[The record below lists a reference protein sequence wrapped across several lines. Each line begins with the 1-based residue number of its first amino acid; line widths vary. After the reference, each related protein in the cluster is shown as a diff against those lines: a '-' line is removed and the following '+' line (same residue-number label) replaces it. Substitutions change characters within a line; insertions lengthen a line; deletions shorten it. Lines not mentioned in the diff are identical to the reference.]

1 MVVVWPPVSLL
12 SIAFSFSSADDA
24 VPFVFVAV
32 DVVIDGISRIKN
44 RNMAIHCTDVNDKSH
59 FSRHLAKTWGEIVK
73 VGVGVDIGG
82 VLLVVI
88 SQVRKIFVDGVPQ
101 QIFFSRGEVTFLN
114 DEVVLELTPL
124 FSCSDGIEEEEEE
137 EAGKGILLL
146 LLLSLLLLFLLS
158 SASIMFIKNSILWRV
173 IPADFSAVAKK
184 PSVLV

>member
-1 MVVVWPPVSLL
+1 MVLVVVVVVVWPPVSLL

-82 VLLVVI
+82 VLLVGIAFVL
-88 SQVRKIFVDGVPQ
+88 VVDGRTTLTG
-101 QIFFSRGEVTFLN
+101 SSTRGIDDDNGE
-114 DEVVLELTPL
+114 D
-124 FSCSDGIEEEEEE
+124 EEEGEKEL
-137 EAGKGILLL
+137 AW
-146 LLLSLLLLFLLS
+146 SCCCS
-158 SASIMFIKNSILWRV
+158 SF
-173 IPADFSAVAKK
+173 
-184 PSVLV
+184 